1 MPASDEREEQLAF
14 PEIRAVKIFLI
25 KIGRGLVIEG
35 ADDER
40 AVYRCDGHGA
50 SEGLPAHDARCH
62 DIYVT
67 GKGDKKDTAGKDGI
81 LVEDV
86 NAIFIP
92 IGMGI
97 PAAYGDVLSQLV
109 ERGQKGLEV
118 VVALCHQQKER
129 REVFLPLAEASCFFP
144 ELAHGLFRKVID
156 GGVYVTL
163 FKELNGDDS
172 LTETHAAMIDAAGG
186 RHAGDLC
193 LGEGST
199 KEPGHLANC
208 FRLIPVRIY
217 GDQDRLLSRDI
228 GGCKETD
235 AAFYVT
241 ERAETIRHLEHESSN
256 LSEEA
261 FARASK
267 RLIGKC

>member
-14 PEIRAVKIFLI
+14 SEIRAVKIFLI
-25 KIGRGLVIEG
+25 KIGRGLVIKG

-62 DIYVT
+62 DLYT

-81 LVEDV
+81 LGEDV
-86 NAIFIP
+86 DAIFIP

-109 ERGQKGLEV
+109 ECGQKGLKV

-129 REVFLPLAEASCFFP
+129 REVFLPLAEASRFFP
-144 ELAHGLFRKVID
+144 ELAHGLLGKVID
-156 GGVYVTL
+156 GGVDVTL

-172 LTETHAAMIDAAGG
+172 LMEAHAAIIDAAGG

-193 LGEGST
+193 PGEGST
-199 KEPGHLANC
+199 KEPGHLADR

-228 GGCKETD
+228 GGCKKTD
-235 AAFYVT
+235 AVFYVT
-241 ERAETIRHLEHESSN
+241 ERAETIGLLDHESSN
-256 LSEEA
+256 LS
-261 FARASK
+261 K
-267 RLIGKC
+267 RTSAHSL

>member
-14 PEIRAVKIFLI
+14 SEIRAVKIFLI

-62 DIYVT
+62 DLYVT
-67 GKGDKKDTAGKDGI
+67 GKGDKKDTTGKDGI
-81 LVEDV
+81 LGEDV
-86 NAIFIP
+86 DAIFIP
-92 IGMGI
+92 IGMGV

-129 REVFLPLAEASCFFP
+129 REVFLPLAEDPCFFP
-144 ELAHGLFRKVID
+144 ELAYGLFRKVID

-172 LTETHAAMIDAAGG
+172 LTEPHAAIIDAAGG

-199 KEPGHLANC
+199 KEPGHLADR
-208 FRLIPVRIY
+208 FRLTPVRIY

-228 GGCKETD
+228 GGCKKTD
-235 AAFYVT
+235 AAFYVI
-241 ERAETIRHLEHESSN
+241 ERAETMGHLEHESSN

-267 RLIGKC
+267 RLIGKY